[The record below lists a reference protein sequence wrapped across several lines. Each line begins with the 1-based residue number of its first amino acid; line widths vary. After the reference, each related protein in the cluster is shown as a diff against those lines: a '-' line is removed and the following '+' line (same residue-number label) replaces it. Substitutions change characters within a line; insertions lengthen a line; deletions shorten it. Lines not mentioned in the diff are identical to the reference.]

1 RRPPRP
7 PPRRGTWPWLDEPR
21 RDVVREREAARGEP
35 YLAAR
40 ALDEP
45 GTGEVGELRKRRI
58 ECAPEAVGERIDVDA
73 GEAAQA
79 REDKPRPGRR
89 VAQVLL
95 AGDGRPV
102 LPDRREIARGQALVH
117 PPPSRC
123 GLGRERV
130 CPRADAEVVRAVPVA
145 EVVPRLT
152 AGTGEARDL

>member
-1 RRPPRP
+1 AATGGPRRGPGGPPRPRPGGVPRRAGRGGALAPGGVRGGGASPAGRVRRPAFLRRRGDVRGERPRRPPRP

-79 REDKPRPGRR
+79 PED
-89 VAQVLL
+89 
-95 AGDGRPV
+95 
-102 LPDRREIARGQALVH
+102 
-117 PPPSRC
+117 
-123 GLGRERV
+123 
-130 CPRADAEVVRAVPVA
+130 
-145 EVVPRLT
+145 
-152 AGTGEARDL
+152 